1 MSKIEFDGTI
11 KWHLNL
17 FSSFN
22 YQYFYVVLK
31 TLFFEHNLFEMCI
44 DAETTNEV
52 LCACAKIVSEES
64 GLPLDTDYLELK
76 YYFGVGEDN
85 SRSIIIE
92 YEFPFPI
99 ETECKFAALVKDTNG
114 KDVFNQGDLQ
124 AVAEFAV
131 SKAESEMKREMEE
144 QMKDNDN
151 KNREDDDNRAKKT
164 MNKDLYQKSR

>member
-31 TLFFEHNLFEMCI
+31 TLFFEHNLFEMCT

-92 YEFPFPI
+92 YEYPFPI

-114 KDVFNQGDLQ
+114 EKYMYTSEFYEWSGCFKLCETNSDGDRFSYSYITNTLE
-124 AVAEFAV
+124 EFLDAINH
-131 SKAESEMKREMEE
+131 RI
-144 QMKDNDN
+144 D
-151 KNREDDDNRAKKT
+151 
-164 MNKDLYQKSR
+164 